1 MLTNIL
7 LTEDMEPKLSD
18 FGLAKTLQMEETKV
32 FTDVGGTIGYMD
44 PEYINTLQ
52 AYLRASDIYSFGVV
66 VLQLLSG
73 RKVIELDIVPRD
85 SLTKKVFII
94 RIIDLL
100 APALQRFC
108 CGSSHLA
115 HRLLYFGVRRFL
127 LDRLCSHNKNAL
139 AEHTL
144 ASPLEPGWVG
154 FSPDEVE
161 ILKDFYPKRSYYG
174 APDYRCNHC
183 GASFWW
189 RERKKQLLVKVIIT
203 RLGYDNC
210 WWFLSC
216 RECHKTTYVFGRHF
230 RCSDPTCPSVNADPS
245 YCVCTFGSDG
255 GAEAEFMWFD
265 KAARSV
271 VGKPVL
277 PLIERKYPGF
287 TSVHDLAQIGGGDV
301 AMPTEISRIVAQK
314 YVLVV
319 SISTKSFQPTS
330 TQLFFQ
336 VSRIDQTFKPELP
349 PLGFGG
355 ASGASGTSS
364 SAENSGAA
372 LPILESFPTGSATL
386 TALPLDE
393 MNTPISAFKSKGQAT
408 MPKTPSK
415 SPCPKNSRCKLFT
428 TPLKIT
434 AAEVKGG

>member
-1 MLTNIL
+1 M
-7 LTEDMEPKLSD
+7 
-18 FGLAKTLQMEETKV
+18 
-32 FTDVGGTIGYMD
+32 
-44 PEYINTLQ
+44 
-52 AYLRASDIYSFGVV
+52 
-66 VLQLLSG
+66 
-73 RKVIELDIVPRD
+73 
-85 SLTKKVFII
+85 
-94 RIIDLL
+94 
-100 APALQRFC
+100 
-108 CGSSHLA
+108 
-115 HRLLYFGVRRFL
+115 
-127 LDRLCSHNKNAL
+127 
-139 AEHTL
+139 
-144 ASPLEPGWVG
+144 
-154 FSPDEVE
+154 
-161 ILKDFYPKRSYYG
+161 
-174 APDYRCNHC
+174 
-183 GASFWW
+183 
-189 RERKKQLLVKVIIT
+189 
-203 RLGYDNC
+203 
-210 WWFLSC
+210 
-216 RECHKTTYVFGRHF
+216 
-230 RCSDPTCPSVNADPS
+230 
-245 YCVCTFGSDG
+245 CTFGSDG

-330 TQLFFQ
+330 TQLSFQ

-393 MNTPISAFKSKGQAT
+393 VYLLVIPPF
-408 MPKTPSK
+408 
-415 SPCPKNSRCKLFT
+415 KLF
-428 TPLKIT
+428 PSIGSYIVSFPDEHSYLCVQKQR
-434 AAEVKGG
+434 ADHYA

>member
-1 MLTNIL
+1 MPSSGSRVLGYTAA
-7 LTEDMEPKLSD
+7 SS
-18 FGLAKTLQMEETKV
+18 LALVWLVVITGESS
-32 FTDVGGTIGYMD
+32 
-44 PEYINTLQ
+44 
-52 AYLRASDIYSFGVV
+52 AFGVDDESARGCRYPFEDAV
-66 VLQLLSG
+66 AGLLPQSVLQ
-73 RKVIELDIVPRD
+73 
-85 SLTKKVFII
+85 VFII

-115 HRLLYFGVRRFL
+115 PRLLYFGVQRNSGNAAVAVAASAYQGVYLFVLLVSLVAVCLRAVLFL
-127 LDRLCSHNKNAL
+127 PGQLFLPDRLFLQPVLLLCTVLFSCAVL
-139 AEHTL
+139 L
-144 ASPLEPGWVG
+144 VLQLFCLLCRPRLPFPLL
-154 FSPDEVE
+154 F
-161 ILKDFYPKRSYYG
+161 
-174 APDYRCNHC
+174 
-183 GASFWW
+183 
-189 RERKKQLLVKVIIT
+189 ERGNKKQLLVKVIIT

-216 RECHKTTYVFGRHF
+216 QECHKTTYVFGRHF

-314 YVLVV
+314 
-319 SISTKSFQPTS
+319 
-330 TQLFFQ
+330 
-336 VSRIDQTFKPELP
+336 IDQTFKPELP

-415 SPCPKNSRCKLFT
+415 SPCPKNSRRKLFT